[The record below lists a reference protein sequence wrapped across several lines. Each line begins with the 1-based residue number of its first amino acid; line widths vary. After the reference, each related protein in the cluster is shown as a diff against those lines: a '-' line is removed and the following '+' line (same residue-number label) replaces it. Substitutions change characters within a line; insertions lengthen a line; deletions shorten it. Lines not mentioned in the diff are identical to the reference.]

1 MITRRGLLL
10 AGCALVSGCRGLF
23 ERKDPIEK
31 EIATADKFLKPLPTI
46 RDGIRLDVFSVDRH
60 VGDPRIG
67 ESMWQTV
74 SQGGSLEPAAVAKLN
89 SFGIRFG
96 TVPANPP
103 LSVQSLI
110 LSTESNP
117 PERTLHR
124 SFEVPTGQHSILE
137 VVPLPEGME
146 VAVPTAEGPK
156 TLKLYQ
162 AKSVLRIRADRIESA
177 WAKLEIVPE
186 IHHGER
192 LNRAVPGEREWVMSV
207 TQEVV
212 PLYPLRFH
220 VELSRG
226 EMAVIGMNAQSQSTI
241 GRIFFRNTLSDPLER
256 VMMIRL
262 ADVFS
267 VQAISGV

>member
-1 MITRRGLLL
+1 M
-10 AGCALVSGCRGLF
+10 SGCRGIF
-23 ERKDPIEK
+23 EREDPIEK

-46 RDGIRLDVFSVDRH
+46 RDGIRLDVFNVDRH

-67 ESMWQTV
+67 ESMWQAV

-89 SFGIRFG
+89 AYGIRFG
-96 TVPANPP
+96 TVPTNPP

-110 LSTESNP
+110 LHTDVNT
-117 PERTLHR
+117 PERTLHN
-124 SFEVPTGQHSILE
+124 SFEFPTGQHSILE
-137 VVPLPEGME
+137 VVPLPEGIE
-146 VAVPTAEGPK
+146 VTVPTAEGPR
-156 TLKLYQ
+156 TLKLHQ
-162 AKSVLRIRADRIESA
+162 AKSVLRLRADRIESA
-177 WAKLEIVPE
+177 WARLEVVPE

-192 LNRAVPGEREWVMSV
+192 LNRAVPGEREWVMST
-207 TQEVV
+207 TQEIV

-226 EMAVIGMNAQSQSTI
+226 EMAVIGMNSHSQSTI

-262 ADVFS
+262 ADVFTL
-267 VQAISGV
+267 QGISGS